1 MSTTT
6 ARDVG
11 STTTTRSMPKL
22 QPINVNNLV
31 NVISN
36 KQLAKAFAVVNAK
49 NVNNNYKVEKSRL
62 AES

>member
-11 STTTTRSMPKL
+11 STTTRSMPKL

-36 KQLAKAFAVVNAK
+36 KELAKAFAVVNAK
-49 NVNNNYKVEKSRL
+49 NVNNNYKVEKPRL

>member
-1 MSTTT
+1 
-6 ARDVG
+6 
-11 STTTTRSMPKL
+11 MPKL